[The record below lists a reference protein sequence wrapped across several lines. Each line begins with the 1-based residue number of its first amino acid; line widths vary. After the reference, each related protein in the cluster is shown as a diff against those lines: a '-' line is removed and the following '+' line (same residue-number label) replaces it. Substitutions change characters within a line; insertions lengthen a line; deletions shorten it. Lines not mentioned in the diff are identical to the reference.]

1 MLAVARSRATAAG
14 LAGAAFVLTV
24 CLWPGD
30 TGTFR
35 HREPFE
41 GFLGWTGSPVE
52 TLANV
57 VLYVPLG
64 AAVAS
69 LSARRWRH
77 PAAGLVLALPF
88 LAEGLQGAV
97 ESLHRQSSVVDLA
110 ANLAGAALGLAAGA
124 RLRPA
129 GGR

>member
-57 VLYVPLG
+57 VLLVPLG